1 MLGLNINLFV
11 YSFDAYHMHAYVIE
25 DQSLFRFLFMVGAS
39 MPFSL
44 AKFKRGGKKAL
55 GTKKVVGVHA
65 MNSIIHDSVSPPMV
79 LQIIRAIKLY
89 LLGVLLQGGGWPD
102 STSTNGLY

>member
-1 MLGLNINLFV
+1 M
-11 YSFDAYHMHAYVIE
+11 DVIE
-25 DQSLFRFLFMVGAS
+25 EQSLFRFLFMVGAS

-44 AKFKRGGKKAL
+44 AKFKRGGKQAL

-65 MNSIIHDSVSPPMV
+65 MNNAINGSISPLMI

-102 STSTNGLY
+102 STSTSGWY